1 MAIGDVL
8 RQVCVAVGEAIPPAF
23 FSTSAGTSRTWQQ
36 LQLLA
41 NEAARQIAG
50 GFDWQALRKIAEI
63 SGNGTAESFDL
74 PANFSRMLKRAS
86 LWSSRYR
93 WDMSHIVDSDDWLS
107 FEFTTIAPLFGVWTM
122 HGGQMHIQPVMA
134 AGEKAKFFY
143 VSSQLVRASDG
154 TLKTAFTADEDTFL
168 LDERL
173 LRLAIVYLWKQLQA
187 QDFAAELADYE
198 IAFDQASDSDGGSKP
213 MLSGNVAAS
222 RPGRTVWPG
231 TVTGQG

>member
-8 RQVCVAVGEAIPPAF
+8 KDVCVAVGEAIPPAF
-23 FSTSAGTSRTWQQ
+23 FSTAAGTSRTWQQ

-41 NEAARQIAG
+41 NEGARMIAG
-50 GFDWQALRKIAEI
+50 GFDWQVLRKVAEI
-63 SGNGTAESFDL
+63 SGTGTAEGFDL
-74 PANFSRMLKRAS
+74 PANFSRMLKKAS

-93 WDMSHIVDSDDWLS
+93 WDMTHIVDSDDWLS
-107 FEFTTIAPLFGVWTM
+107 FEFTTIAPLFGAWTM

-134 AGEKAKFFY
+134 VGEKAKFFY
-143 VSSQLVRASDG
+143 ISKQIVRASDG
-154 TLKTAFTADEDTFL
+154 TPKTAFTADEDTFL

-173 LRLAIVYLWKQLQA
+173 LRLAIIALWKQLQA
-187 QDFAAELADYE
+187 QDFAAELSDYE

-213 MLSGNVAAS
+213 VLSGNLPTS
-222 RPGRTVWPG
+222 RNGRITWPG